1 MQSLLRPRV
10 VRESSSSERQSA
22 QVPQR
27 ADSGYYGLAQQLRS
41 VPLGVTAHQATS
53 GDDKG
58 DVVAHLRE

>member
-10 VRESSSSERQSA
+10 VGESSSSERQSA

-41 VPLGVTAHQATS
+41 VPLGHQATS